1 MGFLGGLDSKES
13 ACEAG
18 DPGPIP
24 GWGRSLGE
32 GSGYPLQHSGL
43 ENSMDREAWQSTV
56 HGVGKSQT
64 RLNDF
69 YFLTHILIYL
79 HFYSVCIL
87 FI

>member
-43 ENSMDREAWQSTV
+43 ENSMDRGA
-56 HGVGKSQT
+56 
-64 RLNDF
+64 
-69 YFLTHILIYL
+69 
-79 HFYSVCIL
+79 
-87 FI
+87 